1 MNLFPFIG
9 TESVEIENKNTDL
22 PPLKEIAIDFITGNP
37 IVENKQ
43 FKVVEGIEALK
54 VWIYRALKIERFVY
68 DIYSWNFGNEMH
80 MLRGKNYSQALTN
93 EEVKRYI
100 KEAILINPYI
110 VEVNVENVEFEDS
123 LLSVSLKLD
132 TVFGSSEFEI

>member
-1 MNLFPFIG
+1 MSLFPFIG
-9 TESVEIENKNTDL
+9 TESVEIENKNNDL

-54 VWIYRALKIERFVY
+54 VWIYRALKVERFVY
-68 DIYSWNFGNEMH
+68 DIYSWDFGSEMH
-80 MLRGKNYSQALTN
+80 TLRGKNYSQALTN
-93 EEVKRYI
+93 EEVKRYA

-110 VEVNVENVEFEDS
+110 NDVSVESISFEGS
-123 LLSVSLKLD
+123 LLSISLKLD
-132 TVFGSSEFEI
+132 TVFGSSKFEI